1 MVSKPPN
8 PCVTMGNTMGAGVS
22 SLPNY
27 DGMLLEE
34 EWNELFRNSR
44 EFKNFEVFSSDE
56 LEEMKAEN
64 ISENTRIRWTKEANK
79 IVMRYFYQSDPTKR
93 GHRKQIMRIWREIGV
108 SDVTKQRLADQT
120 RVIRTNGW
128 LSKVELDEIQRK
140 IKEEENRE
148 ELRVELQNT
157 CDQQRLPQDEDDSE
171 LTNIESLFNRLQD
184 QGLMND
190 EL

>member
-1 MVSKPPN
+1 MVSKPSN
-8 PCVTMGNTMGAGVS
+8 PDVTMGAGVS
-22 SLPNY
+22 HLPNY

-44 EFKNFEVFSSDE
+44 EFTNFEVFSSDE
-56 LEEMKAEN
+56 LEKMKAEN
-64 ISENTRIRWTKEANK
+64 ISENTRIRWTKEVNK
-79 IVMRYFYQSDPTKR
+79 IVMRYFYQRDPTKR

-140 IKEEENRE
+140 IKEEENTA
-148 ELRVELQNT
+148 ELRTELQNT
-157 CDQQRLPQDEDDSE
+157 CDQQRLPQDEDEVE
-171 LTNIESLFNRLQD
+171 LTNIENLFNRLQD
-184 QGLMND
+184 QGLIND
-190 EL
+190 KI

>member
-1 MVSKPPN
+1 M
-8 PCVTMGNTMGAGVS
+8 
-22 SLPNY
+22 
-27 DGMLLEE
+27 
-34 EWNELFRNSR
+34 
-44 EFKNFEVFSSDE
+44 
-56 LEEMKAEN
+56 MK
-64 ISENTRIRWTKEANK
+64 
-79 IVMRYFYQSDPTKR
+79 
-93 GHRKQIMRIWREIGV
+93 IWREIGV
-108 SDVTKQRLADQT
+108 FDITEQTLADQT

>member
-1 MVSKPPN
+1 M
-8 PCVTMGNTMGAGVS
+8 
-22 SLPNY
+22 
-27 DGMLLEE
+27 
-34 EWNELFRNSR
+34 
-44 EFKNFEVFSSDE
+44 
-56 LEEMKAEN
+56 MK
-64 ISENTRIRWTKEANK
+64 
-79 IVMRYFYQSDPTKR
+79 
-93 GHRKQIMRIWREIGV
+93 IWREIGV
-108 SDVTKQRLADQT
+108 FDITEQTLADQT

-184 QGLMND
+184 QGPMND

>member
-1 MVSKPPN
+1 M
-8 PCVTMGNTMGAGVS
+8 
-22 SLPNY
+22 
-27 DGMLLEE
+27 
-34 EWNELFRNSR
+34 
-44 EFKNFEVFSSDE
+44 
-56 LEEMKAEN
+56 MK
-64 ISENTRIRWTKEANK
+64 
-79 IVMRYFYQSDPTKR
+79 
-93 GHRKQIMRIWREIGV
+93 IWREIGV
-108 SDVTKQRLADQT
+108 FDITEQTLADQT

-171 LTNIESLFNRLQD
+171 LTNTESLFNRLQD

>member
-1 MVSKPPN
+1 M
-8 PCVTMGNTMGAGVS
+8 
-22 SLPNY
+22 
-27 DGMLLEE
+27 
-34 EWNELFRNSR
+34 
-44 EFKNFEVFSSDE
+44 
-56 LEEMKAEN
+56 MK
-64 ISENTRIRWTKEANK
+64 
-79 IVMRYFYQSDPTKR
+79 
-93 GHRKQIMRIWREIGV
+93 IWREIGV
-108 SDVTKQRLADQT
+108 SDITEQTLADQT

-148 ELRVELQNT
+148 ELRVELQNM

>member
-1 MVSKPPN
+1 M
-8 PCVTMGNTMGAGVS
+8 
-22 SLPNY
+22 
-27 DGMLLEE
+27 
-34 EWNELFRNSR
+34 
-44 EFKNFEVFSSDE
+44 
-56 LEEMKAEN
+56 MK
-64 ISENTRIRWTKEANK
+64 
-79 IVMRYFYQSDPTKR
+79 
-93 GHRKQIMRIWREIGV
+93 IWREIGV
-108 SDVTKQRLADQT
+108 FDITEQTLADQT

-184 QGLMND
+184 QGLLND

>member
-1 MVSKPPN
+1 M
-8 PCVTMGNTMGAGVS
+8 
-22 SLPNY
+22 
-27 DGMLLEE
+27 
-34 EWNELFRNSR
+34 
-44 EFKNFEVFSSDE
+44 
-56 LEEMKAEN
+56 MK
-64 ISENTRIRWTKEANK
+64 
-79 IVMRYFYQSDPTKR
+79 
-93 GHRKQIMRIWREIGV
+93 IWREIGV
-108 SDVTKQRLADQT
+108 FDITEQTLADQT

-184 QGLMND
+184 QGLMNG

>member
-1 MVSKPPN
+1 
-8 PCVTMGNTMGAGVS
+8 
-22 SLPNY
+22 
-27 DGMLLEE
+27 
-34 EWNELFRNSR
+34 
-44 EFKNFEVFSSDE
+44 
-56 LEEMKAEN
+56 MK
-64 ISENTRIRWTKEANK
+64 
-79 IVMRYFYQSDPTKR
+79 
-93 GHRKQIMRIWREIGV
+93 IWREIGV
-108 SDVTKQRLADQT
+108 FDITEQTLADQT

>member
-1 MVSKPPN
+1 M
-8 PCVTMGNTMGAGVS
+8 
-22 SLPNY
+22 
-27 DGMLLEE
+27 
-34 EWNELFRNSR
+34 
-44 EFKNFEVFSSDE
+44 
-56 LEEMKAEN
+56 MK
-64 ISENTRIRWTKEANK
+64 
-79 IVMRYFYQSDPTKR
+79 
-93 GHRKQIMRIWREIGV
+93 IWREIGV
-108 SDVTKQRLADQT
+108 FDITEQTRADQT

>member
-1 MVSKPPN
+1 M
-8 PCVTMGNTMGAGVS
+8 
-22 SLPNY
+22 
-27 DGMLLEE
+27 
-34 EWNELFRNSR
+34 
-44 EFKNFEVFSSDE
+44 
-56 LEEMKAEN
+56 MK
-64 ISENTRIRWTKEANK
+64 
-79 IVMRYFYQSDPTKR
+79 
-93 GHRKQIMRIWREIGV
+93 IWREIGV
-108 SDVTKQRLADQT
+108 FDITEQTLADQT

-128 LSKVELDEIQRK
+128 LSKMELDEIQRK

>member
-1 MVSKPPN
+1 M
-8 PCVTMGNTMGAGVS
+8 
-22 SLPNY
+22 
-27 DGMLLEE
+27 
-34 EWNELFRNSR
+34 
-44 EFKNFEVFSSDE
+44 
-56 LEEMKAEN
+56 MK
-64 ISENTRIRWTKEANK
+64 
-79 IVMRYFYQSDPTKR
+79 
-93 GHRKQIMRIWREIGV
+93 IWREIGV
-108 SDVTKQRLADQT
+108 SDITEQTLADQT

>member
-1 MVSKPPN
+1 M
-8 PCVTMGNTMGAGVS
+8 
-22 SLPNY
+22 
-27 DGMLLEE
+27 
-34 EWNELFRNSR
+34 
-44 EFKNFEVFSSDE
+44 
-56 LEEMKAEN
+56 MK
-64 ISENTRIRWTKEANK
+64 
-79 IVMRYFYQSDPTKR
+79 
-93 GHRKQIMRIWREIGV
+93 IWREIGV
-108 SDVTKQRLADQT
+108 SDITEQTLADQT
-120 RVIRTNGW
+120 RVIGTNGW